1 MGGHSA
7 NLFVYRALEHGLL
20 PPADRAAAESD
31 VAGLGSEAM
40 ATLCVEWLKP
50 LLQHSDSDESSPAKT
65 CRSVRRPGQAHT
77 DGSAGL
83 LPCQPGRRMYGAA
96 AELQLCP
103 SRHAVAG
110 STKTPAERFF
120 FEMGLSLDGL
130 RGASG
135 CSAAPRRR
143 TNPFQG
149 TSLGRCRRLETFL
162 LMLMPRAGMGLGLGL
177 RLG

>member
-1 MGGHSA
+1 M
-7 NLFVYRALEHGLL
+7 YRELEHGLW

-50 LLQHSDSDESSPAKT
+50 LLQHSDSDESCPAKT

-83 LPCQPGRRMYGAA
+83 LPCQPGRHMYGAA

-103 SRHAVAG
+103 SRHAGLEPALMKVRFMQPM
-110 STKTPAERFF
+110 TFWTNPAE
-120 FEMGLSLDGL
+120 
-130 RGASG
+130 
-135 CSAAPRRR
+135 
-143 TNPFQG
+143 
-149 TSLGRCRRLETFL
+149 
-162 LMLMPRAGMGLGLGL
+162 L
-177 RLG
+177 RLLVWVAA